1 MQTLL
6 EVRDLIVKYGPVSAL
21 DGVSLDVKRGQVV
34 SVIGANG
41 AGKSS
46 LLNTISGLVKP
57 KKGFITF
64 MGESLMMSPN
74 KIVKKG
80 VAQVPEGRRIYPG
93 LTVDENLIM
102 GAARG
107 TKDLSEIKDR
117 TLLLFPIL
125 KERRRQHAGTLSGG
139 EQQMLAIAR
148 AMMSRPTLIMF
159 DEPSMGLAPVV
170 VKEVFKYIKEI
181 NSEGTTVLLIE
192 QNAKLALAS
201 SDYTYV
207 LENGSVKFHG
217 LSVEMM
223 ENEAVKKAYLG
234 E

>member
-1 MQTLL
+1 MATFL
-6 EVRDLIVKYGPVSAL
+6 EVRDLVVKYGPVSAL
-21 DGVSLDVKRGQVV
+21 NGISLDVARGQVV

-57 KKGFITF
+57 KKGAIAF
-64 MGESLMMSPN
+64 MGESLLMPPHRV
-74 KIVKKG
+74 VKKG

-93 LTVDENLIM
+93 LSVDENLIM

-107 TKDLSEIKDR
+107 TKDMAEIKDR
-117 TLLLFPIL
+117 VLSLFPIL
-125 KERRRQHAGTLSGG
+125 KERRWQHAGTLSGG
-139 EQQMLAIAR
+139 EQQMLAIGR
-148 AMMSRPTLIMF
+148 AMMSRPSLIMF

-170 VKEVFKYIKEI
+170 VKDVFKYIKEI
-181 NSEGTTVLLIE
+181 NANGTTVLLIE

-201 SDYTYV
+201 SNYTYV
-207 LENGSVKFHG
+207 LENGAIKFHG
-217 LSVEMM
+217 PSAEMM